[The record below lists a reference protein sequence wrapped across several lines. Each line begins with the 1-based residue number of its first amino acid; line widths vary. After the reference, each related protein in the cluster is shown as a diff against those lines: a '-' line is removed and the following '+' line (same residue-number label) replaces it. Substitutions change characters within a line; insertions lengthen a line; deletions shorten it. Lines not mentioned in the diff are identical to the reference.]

1 MMSRFRENS
10 ESSGMYVT
18 IRMMCGLLLCVQVM
32 FAGIQ
37 EAVAH
42 GAVGV
47 PIARQYQCRLER
59 GYDYPADGSGIPHDD
74 CRTAFQQGGNRVYPF
89 QQWNEVAANPAGMG
103 EKEED
108 VRRAVP
114 DGLICAAGDPQKV
127 GLDNAPATVWRKTR
141 VVPKDGKIELRW
153 DNTQAHVPAVMR
165 EYLSKPSYDPSRP
178 LRWSDLDKLDE
189 ISAPYPEPANG
200 GGRLPDVTTFTRY
213 NVPIPAGRTGDAV
226 LVSYWQRRDAG
237 NEGFFNCSDI
247 TIVGDTVEPGFP
259 WIDSNPYLESG
270 FAPNVGDAVR
280 FRVMGGNARG
290 TEVVDVRHPIT
301 DANVQ
306 PQIWARELADTLN
319 RSHGNY
325 VRIGVRAGNDIHYN
339 ATDLVANRIWLKQ
352 GYSSAMGIVAPEPPP
367 QPITATLTVPGQ
379 VRSGEPVPVHVDA
392 KSETGRP
399 LSYVWSRTS
408 ALFDGS
414 IGNQPSGNYTAAAV
428 TQPTNGVI
436 GVTVSDDHGNS
447 LPVPNRTVTVSPA
460 EGGTPVPLPSISLN
474 PPHVSGS
481 APATVRLTSSASVTG
496 ATISKV
502 EYFNGGIRLGEAS
515 ATPYRYDWQN
525 VAAGSYNVTGKA
537 TTSQGASTTSAPVPV
552 TVTPSD
558 GGGTCD
564 YRDPA
569 ATGVPAWQGRSY
581 NGGERVSYQN
591 VIWQAG
597 YSTGTAA
604 PDRNDAWTLVSNVP
618 VPYSAARAFE
628 GGKEV
633 TYQGSV
639 YRAGW
644 WTKGTAP
651 PASPWTR
658 VGPCQ

>member
-1 MMSRFRENS
+1 MSRFRGEN
-10 ESSGMYVT
+10 ESSRVYVA
-18 IRMMCGLLLCVQVM
+18 IRMIGGLLLCVQFM
-32 FAGIQ
+32 FAAIQ

-59 GYDYPADGSGIPHDD
+59 GYDYPADGSGIPHED
-74 CRTAFQQGGNRVYPF
+74 CRAAFLQGGNSVFPF

-103 EKEED
+103 ENDED

-114 DGLICAAGDPQKV
+114 DGLICAAGDSRKV
-127 GLDNAPATVWRKTR
+127 GLDNAPAAVWRKTR

-178 LRWSDLDKLDE
+178 LRWSDLDKIYE
-189 ISAPYPEPANG
+189 ISAPNPEPANG

-213 NVPIPAGRTGDAV
+213 NVPIPAGRKGDAV

-247 TIVGDTVEPGFP
+247 TIASDTGEPGFP

-270 FAPNVGDAVR
+270 FTPNVGDAVR

-290 TEVVDVRHPIT
+290 TEVVDVQHPIT
-301 DANVQ
+301 GANVQ

-319 RSHGNY
+319 QRHGSY
-325 VRIGVRAGNDIHYN
+325 VQIGVRAGNDIHYN

-352 GYSSAMGIVAPEPPP
+352 GYSSAMSIVAPEPPP
-367 QPITATLTVPGQ
+367 QPITATLTAPGE
-379 VRSGEPVPVHVDA
+379 VRSGEAVPVRVDA

-408 ALFDGS
+408 SLFEGT
-414 IGNQPSGNYTAAAV
+414 IGNQPSGSYRAATVA
-428 TQPTNGVI
+428 TPTNGTI
-436 GVTVSDDHGNS
+436 SVTVSDDQGHS
-447 LPVPNRTVTVSPA
+447 VTTPNRTVRVVPT
-460 EGGTPVPLPSISLN
+460 EDGTPTPPSISLN
-474 PPHVSGS
+474 PPQVSGS
-481 APATVRLTSSASVTG
+481 APATVTFTANASVTG
-496 ATISKV
+496 AAISKV
-502 EYFNGGIRLGEAS
+502 EYFNGNSKLGEAGS
-515 ATPYRYDWQN
+515 APYTYNWSN
-525 VAAGSYNVTGKA
+525 VAAGSYSVTGKA
-537 TTSQGASTTSAPVPV
+537 TTNQGASASSAPVSV
-552 TVTPSD
+552 TVAPSD

-569 ATGVPAWQGRSY
+569 AAGVAAWQSRSY

-597 YSTGTAA
+597 YWTGTVA

-651 PASPWTR
+651 PASPWSL
-658 VGPCQ
+658 VGPCR